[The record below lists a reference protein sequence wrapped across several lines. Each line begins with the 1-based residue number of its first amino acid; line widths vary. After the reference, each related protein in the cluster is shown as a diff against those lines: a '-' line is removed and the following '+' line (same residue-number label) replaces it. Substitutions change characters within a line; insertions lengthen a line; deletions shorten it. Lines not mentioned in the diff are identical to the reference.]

1 MSNPTIVPTIAQIP
15 DSVLYNFKFHNS
27 DVKPVLTMAAN
38 GNIIFNIEGEEYL
51 RITQEGFFV
60 RGEQVAADSKEA
72 EQVYKAFRQWLVW
85 AHLVNPS

>member
-1 MSNPTIVPTIAQIP
+1 MMDNIKVVARETVTIIP
-15 DSVLYNFKFHNS
+15 EYSFHELKT
-27 DVKPVLTMAAN
+27 KPVLTMAAN

-60 RGEQVAADSKEA
+60 RGEQVAPDSKEA